1 MAETNT
7 RTPSPLEQIMQMNF
21 SFAPA
26 CIMTAALRLGVFSH
40 MAAGAGTAAEVARA
54 AGASERGTRM
64 LLDALTG
71 FGLLTKSGEAY
82 ELTPHARQYLV
93 RESPDYAGGLSES
106 GAAFEAWTH
115 LDECVRTGQP
125 VHRVETQERAEEFF
139 PMLVRTLHVVN
150 REPARRT
157 AEALGAGTDRKGLRV
172 LDVACGSGVWGIALA
187 EADPQA
193 RVTAQDFSGV
203 LPTTRE
209 YVRRHG
215 LEERFDFLAG
225 DLKEVNFGEA
235 RYDVALLGNI
245 VHSEGEDSSREL
257 FRRLRRALKSGGRI
271 VVIDMLPNDERTGP
285 PYQLIFALNM
295 LVNTERGDTYTL
307 AEYTRW
313 LHEAGFPRVE
323 TADIGSHSPAVIGHA
338 D

>member
-1 MAETNT
+1 MADSNA

-21 SFAPA
+21 SFAPS
-26 CIMTAALRLGVFSH
+26 CVMTAALRLGVFSH
-40 MAAGAGTAAEVARA
+40 MAAGKSTAAEVAQA

-64 LLDALTG
+64 LLDALAG
-71 FGLLTKSGEAY
+71 FGLLTKSGERY

-93 RESPDYAGGLSES
+93 RESPDYAGGMAES
-106 GAAFEAWTH
+106 GGMIEAWTH
-115 LDECVRTGQP
+115 LDECVRTGRP

-157 AEALGAGTDRKGLRV
+157 AEALGAGRESKGLRV
-172 LDVACGSGVWGIALA
+172 LDVAAGSGVWGIAFA
-187 EADPQA
+187 EADPSA
-193 RVTAQDFSGV
+193 RVTAQDFPGV

-225 DLKEVNFGEA
+225 DLKEVDFGES

-245 VHSEGEDSSREL
+245 VHSEGEESSREL
-257 FRRLRRALKSGGRI
+257 FRRLRRALRPGGRV
-271 VVIDMLPNDERTGP
+271 VVIDMLPNDARTGP

-313 LHEAGFPRVE
+313 LQEAGFPLVT
-323 TADIGSHSPAVIGHA
+323 TADIGSHSPAVVGQR